1 MSVKLSSRMQKRLFT
16 QLQAMQA
23 LRNVANPR
31 HSGQLLKPVMIDD
44 NSKKVS
50 PRHGGQLFK
59 TSTIDRVRQER

>member
-1 MSVKLSSRMQKRLFT
+1 MV
-16 QLQAMQA
+16 
-23 LRNVANPR
+23 NPR